1 MFSRKTALAAF
12 AGTALLATSGAFA
25 DDGNRWGHGHGYR
38 ASVKH
43 GHAYYPQR
51 YYRYAPARVVVV
63 HPAPRYYY
71 DYVPPRPAVVY
82 RAPAAVVY
90 AHVPV
95 APDLHVSFGMR
106 F

>member
-1 MFSRKTALAAF
+1 MFSKKTALAAF
-12 AGTALLATSGAFA
+12 AGTALLLTSGAFA
-25 DDGNRWGHGHGYR
+25 NDGNRWGHGNGYR

-51 YYRYAPARVVVV
+51 HYRYAPRRVVVIR
-63 HPAPRYYY
+63 PAPRHY
-71 DYVPPRPAVVY
+71 YVPPRPAVVY
-82 RAPAAVVY
+82 GVPAPVVY

-95 APDLHVSFGMR
+95 GPDLRVSFGLH